1 MIGSDCYWR
10 FFTGKTLKGKNNTF
24 IASESKFGC
33 ALNRTVEKKTKEGE
47 KFTFAINIVHVC
59 HIQAN
64 LLHELDSQMTKS
76 WEIESTR
83 ILNKEKPPYK
93 NYPLIHDNFQMCQ
106 ERLLKLH
113 KKLKNDPEILS
124 QYNEIF
130 EEQKRLG
137 IIKTVS
143 EPGKKKEKHTI

>member
-1 MIGSDCYWR
+1 
-10 FFTGKTLKGKNNTF
+10 
-24 IASESKFGC
+24 
-33 ALNRTVEKKTKEGE
+33 
-47 KFTFAINIVHVC
+47 
-59 HIQAN
+59 
-64 LLHELDSQMTKS
+64 
-76 WEIESTR
+76 
-83 ILNKEKPPYK
+83 
-93 NYPLIHDNFQMCQ
+93 MCQ

-143 EPGKKKEKHTI
+143 EPGKKKRNTLFSTPFCNSKR